1 MASEL
6 PPSGTPPAED
16 RALRPG
22 PSGDVRAPSSLR
34 GSAKPLLRRF
44 LSVVALVAIDLTALV
59 FSLLIALV
67 IKQGVRLGGVDLGV
81 AWSLERHNFLAIA
94 SLTMLLVFARFGLY
108 APRETRPGAARILSG
123 VTATTLILFA
133 FAVITGVQ
141 FDTYY
146 LFYSSWFLMCLL
158 ALTLRAS
165 YESITALALD
175 RAHFQRRAL
184 LVGEPELAEPIA
196 AALTANQH
204 PRRGVAYRVVAV
216 HPPASDLLSESPSPE
231 GLALRHALDS
241 ETIDEVIVT
250 GGLATAQSLRD
261 LLLLCRRDGI
271 PVRLAPTTAELV
283 SYSLRPSATPGLP
296 LFELRSPTLGWV
308 QFQVKRAFDLVVGSL
323 LLLLAAPLLGAAA
336 LAIRI
341 EDRGSAFYRARRI
354 GLNQRPFTCLKL
366 RTMRVGAD
374 AQQAAL
380 EGANQADGPLFKIRE
395 DPRVTRVGSVLR
407 RFSIDELPQ
416 LWNVLRGEMSLVG
429 PRPLPERDFNQM
441 DDVAKR
447 RYVVLPGLTG
457 LWQVSGRSDLSGDEL
472 VRLDMQYIEGWSLWT
487 DIVILARTLP
497 VVIFGK
503 GAY

>member
-1 MASEL
+1 MI
-6 PPSGTPPAED
+6 
-16 RALRPG
+16 
-22 PSGDVRAPSSLR
+22 
-34 GSAKPLLRRF
+34 
-44 LSVVALVAIDLTALV
+44 SVAALVAIDLTALV
-59 FSLLIALV
+59 FALLIALV
-67 IKQGVRLGGVDLGV
+67 IKQSVRAGGADLGA
-81 AWSLERHNFLAIA
+81 AWTLEKDKFLNIS
-94 SLTMLLVFARFGLY
+94 SLTLILVFARFGLY
-108 APRETRPGAARILSG
+108 AHRETRPGAARILSG
-123 VTATTLILFA
+123 VTATALILVG
-133 FAVITGVQ
+133 FAVLTGVR

-146 LFYSSWFLMCLL
+146 LFYSSWFFMCLL
-158 ALTLRAS
+158 TLTLRGS

-216 HPPASDLLSESPSPE
+216 HPPASDLLSENPSPE
-231 GLALRHALDS
+231 GLALRDALAS
-241 ETIDEVIVT
+241 QTIDEVIVT

-296 LFELRSPTLGWV
+296 LFELRSPTLGWA

-323 LLLLAAPLLGAAA
+323 LLLLAAPIIGLAAV
-336 LAIRI
+336 AIWL
-341 EDRGSAFYRARRI
+341 EDRGPAFYRAPRI
-354 GLNQRPFTCLKL
+354 GLNRHAFTCLKL

-374 AQQAAL
+374 AEQADL
-380 EGANQADGPLFKIRE
+380 EAENQAGGPLFKIRD
-395 DPRVTRVGSVLR
+395 DPRVTRTGPFLR

-429 PRPLPERDFNQM
+429 PRPLPERDFDQM
-441 DDVAKR
+441 DEVAKR

-472 VRLDMQYIEGWSLWT
+472 VRLDMQYIEGWSLWS
-487 DIVILARTLP
+487 DIVILARTIP
-497 VVIFGK
+497 VVLFGK